1 MKKLLLLSIMLLSL
15 VSFANDK
22 DIYYVGVYPSPPFI
36 IEEGT
41 ELSGVS
47 IEMWE
52 HIAQELRIRFEYVI
66 YPNDISA
73 ILNEVANDS
82 LDFVISSVTING
94 EREKLVDFSHPFYS
108 TFISIAT
115 SMQQKNSIQVIF
127 ATLISKEFLNSFIL
141 FIIILFIL
149 GIISFFLERKTN
161 DFFDDHPAQG
171 IFNAFYFQV
180 MLYSTVG
187 LGDIFNK
194 TNVGKA
200 VTIFAILLYML
211 FGAAII
217 GQMSSALTVNHF
229 EGSINSL
236 NDLKKVKT
244 GTIRATT
251 SQTFLDV
258 HDIKYYQY
266 KDIPNSLDALEG
278 KELDAIV
285 YDRPVLDYYI
295 TERGLEDI
303 RLLEQ
308 NYGVQQNYG
317 IVMTEG
323 CSLKEAI
330 NIELLKLTVSDKWND
345 ILKKYNLNN

>member
-1 MKKLLLLSIMLLSL
+1 MKKLLLLSMMLISL
-15 VSFANDK
+15 LSFANDK

-36 IEEGT
+36 IEENE

-52 HIAQELRIRFEYVI
+52 HIASELRIHFEYVV
-66 YPNDISA
+66 YPNDIDG
-73 ILNEVANDS
+73 ILNDVAKDS
-82 LDFVISSVTING
+82 IDFVISSVTINS
-94 EREKLVDFSHPFYS
+94 EREKIVDFSHPFYS

-115 SMQQKNSIQVIF
+115 NMQQKNSLQVIF
-127 ATLISKEFLNSFIL
+127 ATLISKEFLNSFTAFILIL
-141 FIIILFIL
+141 FIF
-149 GIISFFLERKTN
+149 GIISFFIERKTN

-171 IFNAFYFQV
+171 IFNGFYFQV

-194 TNVGKA
+194 SNAGKA
-200 VTIFAILLYML
+200 LTIFAILLYMI

-236 NDLKKVKT
+236 NDLKKVTT
-244 GTIRATT
+244 GTISATT
-251 SQTFLDV
+251 SQSFLDD

-266 KDIPNSLDALEG
+266 KDIPTSLNALEG

-295 TERGLEDI
+295 KANNLDDI

-308 NYGVQQNYG
+308 NYGVQQHYG
-317 IVMTEG
+317 IVMREG
-323 CSLKEAI
+323 SFFKEEI
-330 NIELLKLTVSDKWND
+330 NVKLLELTLSDDWTD
-345 ILKKYNLNN
+345 ILKKYNLK